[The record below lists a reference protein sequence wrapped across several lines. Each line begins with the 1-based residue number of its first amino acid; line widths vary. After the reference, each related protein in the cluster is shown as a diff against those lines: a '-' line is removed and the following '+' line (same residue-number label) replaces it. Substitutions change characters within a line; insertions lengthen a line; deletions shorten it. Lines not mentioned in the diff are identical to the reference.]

1 MPVRYLEP
9 CGIASRSMNMA
20 DLFLDGESVPSQV
33 GDSEAV
39 VDSVPSCRD
48 KAQIHSEGVL
58 VGRGKHR
65 PFDPA
70 AGAQGLVQRAVQSVR
85 DQPKGIQEVTLARTV
100 RADQESQLGQLDVAT
115 LDAAVRSE
123 SDPAY
128 LGRGHCST
136 PIRAARTN
144 VSKRTPDGAGSTC
157 EAPRGLPS
165 DDGRPLSL
173 EAIRLLGV
181 AVL

>member
-1 MPVRYLEP
+1 
-9 CGIASRSMNMA
+9 
-20 DLFLDGESVPSQV
+20 
-33 GDSEAV
+33 
-39 VDSVPSCRD
+39 
-48 KAQIHSEGVL
+48 
-58 VGRGKHR
+58 
-65 PFDPA
+65 
-70 AGAQGLVQRAVQSVR
+70 
-85 DQPKGIQEVTLARTV
+85 
-100 RADQESQLGQLDVAT
+100 DQESQLGQLDVAT
-115 LDAAVRSE
+115 LDAAVRPE

-181 AVL
+181 AVLLAGGLVKPAASAASAVANHTSASVWS